1 MTVKD
6 EKTGTCGDLNQNI
19 WNVLEKCCVEFN
31 KKLENFRKI

>member
-31 KKLENFRKI
+31 KT